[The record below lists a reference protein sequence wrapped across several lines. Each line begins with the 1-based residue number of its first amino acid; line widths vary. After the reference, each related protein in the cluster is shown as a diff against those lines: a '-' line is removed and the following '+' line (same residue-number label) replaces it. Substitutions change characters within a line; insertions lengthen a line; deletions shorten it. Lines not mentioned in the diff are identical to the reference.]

1 LYPYDRGVKLDALV
15 DEDEMVGAGGVK
27 EVGISGLTGVVLDF
41 GVCGAST
48 GVLEVV
54 QVVLADGTS

>member
-1 LYPYDRGVKLDALV
+1 
-15 DEDEMVGAGGVK
+15 MVGAGGVK
-27 EVGISGLTGVVLDF
+27 ELGASGLTGVVLDF

-48 GVLEVV
+48 DVLEVV